1 MSKGNSQLF
10 SIAIFAFFLI
20 ELFSPLAFASSYY
33 NLYDDSGV
41 LDGKSQQNLDAKP
54 FDPKNPPAQKL
65 LVAKKPLAQKLLFAE
80 AEAAATVKPEVTY
93 EGTCS
98 LAVMDAAEVA
108 RYQQGLSN
116 FQAEQIST
124 LNNAALR
131 KNDPLDKNAQNIN
144 ININL
149 ADQPRYPIKDIAGLL
164 EYDEKQR
171 EDLAKEYNIDKDS
184 GLMTLEQVKAVST
197 RLPGGADKLSKLLG
211 ISSAGEIPKA
221 PYENFKVVLP
231 EGKSVALSDL
241 MKVQPQEKENSC
253 LLDRSFIQGKVTFN
267 ALLNKDL
274 FVGFDQS
281 KTTVKAQQHLTAK
294 QTTAALNNYA
304 GSMLVPKM
312 YERYVTTVG
321 QWSTYEEWASLA
333 GAASILFAREGVNG
347 IKREIQDSKDSFER
361 LKGASGG
368 IGDSP
373 RLEEIRARQL
383 LLDSRIEENEKL
395 MRQIDFETSVHKWK
409 PVAIALYGAGWM
421 GAARIALS
429 ASNQILFSSLVT
441 SDKKLKDNYMQIYV
455 NNNNFLTDFR
465 RATDFFGTGKITDW
479 ASDLMEAGAPTK
491 AFETGNVMF
500 LTRDTTP
507 DAQIS
512 ESSTSFETDGSGWQ
526 IKMDWK
532 GRSENSLFE
541 DIRKNSEYTSFA
553 LNSNNLELGTTIKN
567 SEEFAK
573 YYQGIAVLAPLV
585 NFVIYRRAD
594 MQYLTGPVSALIRS
608 GTFDFVVTRF
618 VDPVRFSKDELCD
631 EKEVDSFLNYYRIF
645 TAVSIIDSS
654 STVLFPSKSL
664 LEVLG
669 GTFKA
674 KFVNNFASKNAKGT
688 KFENFFSTANKDQ
701 IIKLNTEIGELR
713 TKSTTA
719 LTERLYAIKSLREAE
734 GINNPTLLKQLE
746 NQVKVAGDNYDE
758 IASEIVT
765 ESKKLSELK
774 LPKGPELK
782 YSTMENAVSNLY
794 KAVVLLDPIQ
804 LGKQVVASNG
814 FRYVSLCKDTSYKIL
829 GYQKLSNSV
838 AGQNL
843 DQKFNQLGKI
853 DLGGKLNLTSA
864 LGGIGQKVEEKSLT
878 ELLNLRAYMD
888 DPYGQLNPYEI
899 YYIHLDGATSQWFG
913 VYNKL
918 KANGCFRE
926 CHDSKDGFVCVDETG
941 VTYTDKKTG
950 KAIKLSQNKD
960 RGLMSLLMQ
969 DLARTLIPNKI
980 ITAGLDNA
988 CYDREMLRI
997 EPSLTNGRTG
1007 GNLLILDDSCD
1018 TIKCL
1023 RTQLKSLKP
1032 DITSDLT
1039 ASGFGEV
1046 RAIYT
1051 DKGRITAN
1059 DGKIRFLQSITDD
1072 EDESGEI
1079 QAPSLAA
1086 LEEKKLESL
1095 LGNFVSIKG
1104 NGDVTIKGYIK
1115 DANSRDEIDA
1125 GKLLTII
1132 TENGKI
1138 ELDEAGGRLV
1148 VALYVLSKVKP
1159 LDSISG
1165 FGTKVTKNT
1174 DQNGKDVPA
1183 IALDNAQP
1191 KIGGE
1196 AAAKELNDALKKIQ
1210 TDANGKVGGMQV
1222 FETDKYR
1229 YTIGTDENGKQT
1241 LTVYDKTTGEK
1252 KEFQITGPLR
1262 KEGNDIIIPTDK
1274 GDFKFTLD
1282 MQNGV
1287 PKLSAQGPDG
1297 FKELLATLL
1306 AAKGPGGMIA
1316 FDPRTGLWYALNGQD
1331 IPWNDEFA
1339 KRGLSLYN
1347 TPDGTRGLPADNLLT
1362 YPRKGSSY
1370 DPYSSPISIPS
1381 FPENN
1386 YLAFALMLGAIV
1398 VGVFAVRIRRIR

>member
-1 MSKGNSQLF
+1 MSKGNSQQF

-33 NLYDDSGV
+33 DLYE
-41 LDGKSQQNLDAKP
+41 SQGNADVKNPIGLPQKP
-54 FDPKNPPAQKL
+54 FDLKNPPAQKL
-65 LVAKKPLAQKLLFAE
+65 LFAE
-80 AEAAATVKPEVTY
+80 AQVAATVKPEVTY

-98 LAVMDAAEVA
+98 IAVMDAAEVA

-124 LNNAALR
+124 LNDAALR

-171 EDLAKEYNIDKDS
+171 EELAKEYNINKDS

-197 RLPGGADKLSKLLG
+197 RLPGGADKLSKMLG
-211 ISSAGEIPKA
+211 ISSAGEIPK
-221 PYENFKVVLP
+221 PIYENFKVVLP
-231 EGKSVALSDL
+231 EGKSVALRDL

-312 YERYVTTVG
+312 YEKYVTTVG

-368 IGDSP
+368 FGESP

-479 ASDLMEAGAPTK
+479 GSDLMEAGAPSK

-507 DAQIS
+507 DEQIS
-512 ESSTSFETDGSGWQ
+512 ESSTSFETNGDGWQ
-526 IKMDWK
+526 VKMDWK

-631 EKEVDSFLNYYRIF
+631 EKEVDSFLNWYRIF
-645 TAVSIIDSS
+645 TGVSIIDST
-654 STVLFPSKSL
+654 STVIFPSRSM

-674 KFVNNFASKNAKGT
+674 KFVNNFASKTAKGT
-688 KFENFFSTANKDQ
+688 KFENFFSAANKEE
-701 IIKLNTEIGELR
+701 IISLNREIGELR
-713 TKSTTA
+713 GKSTTY
-719 LTERLYAIKSLREAE
+719 LTERTNAVKSLTDARQIGASDEIQAQFQ
-734 GINNPTLLKQLE
+734 KQF
-746 NQVKVAGDNYDE
+746 E
-758 IASEIVT
+758 IASKNYDKVATDIIH
-765 ESKKLSELK
+765 ESDKLSQLK

-782 YSTMENAVSNLY
+782 YSTMENAASNLY

-843 DQKFNQLGKI
+843 DKKFDQLSKI

-864 LGGIGQKVEEKSLT
+864 LGGVGKKVEEKSLT

-899 YYIHLDGATSQWFG
+899 YYLHLDGATSQWFG

-926 CHDSKDGFVCVDETG
+926 CHDSKEGFVCADETG

-988 CYDREMLRI
+988 CFDREMLRI
-997 EPSLTNGRTG
+997 EPSMSGSRSG

-1023 RTQLKSLKP
+1023 RQQLKTLKP

-1046 RAIYT
+1046 RAVYT

-1059 DGKIRFLQSITDD
+1059 DGKIRFLQSVTDD
-1072 EDESGEI
+1072 EDASGEI

-1095 LGNFVSIKG
+1095 VGNMISIKG
-1104 NGDVTIKGYIK
+1104 NGDVTIKGYIN
-1115 DANSRDEIDA
+1115 DANSRDEIEA

-1148 VALYVLSKVKP
+1148 VALYVLSKVKTQN
-1159 LDSISG
+1159 SISG
-1165 FGTKVTKNT
+1165 INTKITKNT

-1183 IALDNAQP
+1183 IAIDNVQP

-1196 AAAKELNDALKKIQ
+1196 KEAKELNDALKKIQ

-1241 LTVYDKTTGEK
+1241 LTVYDKTTGVK
-1252 KEFQITGPLR
+1252 TDYQITGPLR

-1287 PKLSAQGPDG
+1287 PKLSAEGPDG
-1297 FKELLATLL
+1297 FRELLATLL

-1347 TPDGTRGLPADNLLT
+1347 TPDGTRGIPADNLLT
-1362 YPRKGSSY
+1362 YPRKGSAY

-1386 YLAFALMLGAIV
+1386 YLAFALMLGAIMA
-1398 VGVFAVRIRRIR
+1398 GVFAVRVRRIK